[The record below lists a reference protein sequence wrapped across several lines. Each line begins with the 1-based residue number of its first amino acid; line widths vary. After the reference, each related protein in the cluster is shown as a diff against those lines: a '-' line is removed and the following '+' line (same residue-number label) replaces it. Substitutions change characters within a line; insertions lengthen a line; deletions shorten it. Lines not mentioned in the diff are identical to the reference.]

1 MFNIYPKRLTNPKEL
16 DLFINDRLRKENIK
30 LLNIIY
36 IVREKSKNM
45 GCLGKQYRNK
55 KIFKRLF
62 I

>member
-36 IVREKSKNM
+36 IVREKIQKY
-45 GCLGKQYRNK
+45 GLLGEV
-55 KIFKRLF
+55 I
-62 I
+62 